1 MSYQDVFERYEYK
14 FFLTPSQKKELLEET
29 KDRLVLDQYGRT
41 TIRNILGI
49 FSVIIL
55 LLMLRLNHSCLISMM
70 M

>member
-41 TIRNILGI
+41 TIRNIY
-49 FSVIIL
+49 
-55 LLMLRLNHSCLISMM
+55 
-70 M
+70 